1 MEDSADVEAVA
12 DSEVVVEE
20 VVDAEAVASEVDVA
34 VEHLVAVLEDS
45 EIPSEETRRPQ
56 IRRSPSIRFYAS
68 VIDER
73 ERASE
78 EECIG

>member
-1 MEDSADVEAVA
+1 MEDSADVEEVA
-12 DSEVVVEE
+12 DSEVVAGE

-73 ERASE
+73 ESE